1 MWHEPQEGRPMNS
14 AEKIIEQAIREDKGV
29 DICLSVNTFLN
40 GFVPVH
46 VTFTKAKHNPFT
58 SETKHHAE
66 SEIELVVDNRGKQKI
81 AWMRDKPEKKFK
93 VRSIYEDSGMYV
105 SPRRLGY
112 AFLDVGNVY
121 ECFDGN
127 VFKSF

>member
-1 MWHEPQEGRPMNS
+1 MNS

-66 SEIELVVDNRGKQKI
+66 SEIELVVDNKGKKKSPGCVI
-81 AWMRDKPEKKFK
+81 NRKRSLKSGASMKTAECMSLRDALIMLSWMW
-93 VRSIYEDSGMYV
+93 
-105 SPRRLGY
+105 
-112 AFLDVGNVY
+112 
-121 ECFDGN
+121 
-127 VFKSF
+127 